1 MPAFEGPVHTL
12 DGRYG
17 GRDYDESSKAKR
29 IVIVCIKVIILVTLL
44 YTFICSLTFLSSAFR
59 LLGGKAAGKFIS
71 NSQLL
76 QNPIVGLMIGVL
88 VTVLVQSSSTSTS
101 IVVTMVGS
109 DCKNSSSLTLQS
121 IPFFLPSILKGEKLE
136 FQIKEKQTLHILPF

>member
-1 MPAFEGPVHTL
+1 MSPNMPAFDGPIHVLHGGVR
-12 DGRYG
+12 GRFG
-17 GRDYDESSKAKR
+17 DYDVPSSSKTRR
-29 IVIVCIKVIILVTLL
+29 ILIVVSKVIVLMVLL
-44 YTFICSLTFLSSAFR
+44 YTFICSLTFLSSSFR

-71 NSQLL
+71 NSELL

-109 DCKNSSSLTLQS
+109 DCKNFSCSLLS
-121 IPFFLPSILKGEKLE
+121 
-136 FQIKEKQTLHILPF
+136 

>member
-1 MPAFEGPVHTL
+1 MTPSISVPPEGSLHAL
-12 DGRYG
+12 HG
-17 GRDYDESSKAKR
+17 GRRGRFSGEYEAPQTSPRRVLA
-29 IVIVCIKVIILVTLL
+29 IILKVIALMALL
-44 YTFICSLTFLSSAFR
+44 YTFICSLTFLSTSFR

-76 QNPIVGLMIGVL
+76 QNPVVGLMIGVL

-109 DCKNSSSLTLQS
+109 DCKY
-121 IPFFLPSILKGEKLE
+121 
-136 FQIKEKQTLHILPF
+136 IKDSNLLYLMY